1 MHIYIIYCLEI
12 INLFKC
18 MLLKCVFVDNRHM
31 CPVIPENRRMGDEVK
46 LLEKVSDRFQ
56 HISLVMPKNFSL
68 TTVSN
73 LLK

>member
-1 MHIYIIYCLEI
+1 
-12 INLFKC
+12 
-18 MLLKCVFVDNRHM
+18 M